1 MKTRLLI
8 VFFAIA
14 LACNGAY
21 LVSGLVSIPAYY
33 QRVTT
38 QTIEPYVI
46 GLTPTLNTDTVAREA
61 VERGLSLQGYA
72 LLQIAVTTL
81 VALALTGT
89 AVLIV
94 WRAWRQW
101 YAWYTAFVFVFLAG
115 YVLRDVTIVARLLP
129 SQVLAVSPIFWF
141 LLIPYFYFFPD
152 GLAVPQRS
160 LWLVGPLVVYHM
172 LLQAI
177 IVISYFRVDNLG
189 GVGTIN
195 WRTGQGFVIL
205 PVLLNFLIVLI
216 CQVYRY
222 ARVSTPTQRQQMKW
236 FLFGFGLMGVAFSVG
251 FITRG
256 QGGLVD
262 DLIATAVAFLALPIT
277 LAIAILRYR
286 LWDIDVIIRKT
297 LVYTVLTALIALIY
311 FGGVV
316 LVQQLTRSITASSDL
331 AIAVST
337 LIIAA
342 LFFPL
347 RRRVQNAIDRRF
359 YRRKYDA
366 AKTLAAFG
374 VTVRDEVE
382 LEKLTA
388 ELINVVNETMQPA
401 SVSLWLK
408 AEKGGKSAHGKSS
421 KSLIDHCLCHT
432 AAGECRA
439 FAGGICQ
446 HPTLLRARDYTDHPT
461 S

>member
-1 MKTRLLI
+1 VKTGLLI
-8 VFFAIA
+8 VFFALA
-14 LACNGAY
+14 LACNGVY
-21 LVSGLVSIPAYY
+21 LIAGLASIPDFY
-33 QRVTT
+33 QQVTT
-38 QTIEPYVI
+38 QTIEPYVV
-46 GLTPTLNTDTVAREA
+46 GMTPTLSNDTVAREA

-72 LLQIAVTTL
+72 LLQIILAVC
-81 VALALTGT
+81 VALALAGT
-89 AVLIV
+89 AALIV
-94 WRAWRQW
+94 WRARQQW

-115 YVLRDVTIVARLLP
+115 YVLRDLTAVARLLP

-141 LLIPYFYFFPD
+141 LLMPYFYFFPD
-152 GLAVPQRS
+152 GQAVPRRS
-160 LWLVGPLVVYHM
+160 LWLVGPLMVYHM
-172 LLQAI
+172 LLQAM
-177 IVISYFRVDNLG
+177 IVASYFRADNLG
-189 GVGTIN
+189 SAGTIN
-195 WRTGQGFVIL
+195 WRTGQGLVIL
-205 PVLLNFLIVLI
+205 PVLLNFLIVLT
-216 CQVYRY
+216 CQIYRY
-222 ARVSTPTQRQQMKW
+222 ARVSTPTQRQQTKW
-236 FLFGFGLMGVAFSVG
+236 FLFGFGLMGVAFGVG
-251 FITRG
+251 FITHG
-256 QGGLVD
+256 QGGLAD

-297 LVYTVLTALIALIY
+297 LVYSVLTALLAAIY

-337 LIIAA
+337 LVIAA

-366 AKTLAAFG
+366 RKVLERFAA
-374 VTVRDEVE
+374 TARDEVE

-408 AEKGGKSAHGKSS
+408 DMPAK
-421 KSLIDHCLCHT
+421 
-432 AAGECRA
+432 R
-439 FAGGICQ
+439 
-446 HPTLLRARDYTDHPT
+446 
-461 S
+461 

>member
-1 MKTRLLI
+1 VKPRLLI
-8 VFFAIA
+8 AFFALV

-21 LVSGLVSIPAYY
+21 LIAGLASVPAYY
-33 QRVTT
+33 QHVTT
-38 QTIEPYVI
+38 QTIEPYVV
-46 GLTPTLNTDTVAREA
+46 GTTPTLSNDMAAHEA

-72 LLQIAVTTL
+72 LLQIILAVG
-81 VALALTGT
+81 VALALAGT
-89 AVLIV
+89 AALIV
-94 WRAWRQW
+94 WRARQQW

-115 YVLRDVTIVARLLP
+115 YVLRDVTTVARLLP

-141 LLIPYFYFFPD
+141 LLMPYFYFFPD
-152 GLAVPQRS
+152 GQAVPRRA

-172 LLQAI
+172 LLQAM
-177 IVISYFRVDNLG
+177 IVASYFRADYLG
-189 GVGTIN
+189 SAGTID
-195 WRTGQGFVIL
+195 WRTGQGLVIL
-205 PVLLNFLIVLI
+205 PVLFNFLIVLI

-222 ARVSTPTQRQQMKW
+222 ARVSTPTQRQQTKW

-262 DLIATAVAFLALPIT
+262 DLVATAVAFLALPIT
-277 LAIAILRYR
+277 LAIAILRYQ
-286 LWDIDVIIRKT
+286 LWNIDIIIRKT
-297 LVYTVLTALIALIY
+297 LIYSVLTGLLALIC

-337 LIIAA
+337 LMLAA

-347 RRRVQNAIDRRF
+347 RRRVQTAIDRRF

-382 LEKLTA
+382 LNKLTS
-388 ELINVVNETMQPA
+388 ELLNVVNETMQPK

-408 AEKGGKSAHGKSS
+408 PTEEKRRG
-421 KSLIDHCLCHT
+421 LI
-432 AAGECRA
+432 
-439 FAGGICQ
+439 
-446 HPTLLRARDYTDHPT
+446 
-461 S
+461 